1 MKIVGK
7 RIMEK
12 EISFEPRGDYLKEIA
27 MWNDTIKEIRFFPKG
42 IYRYK
47 THEEADE
54 HYLNCFA
61 NKIAKNELKNYGR
74 SEKGDDRRFKNSYQG
89 SK

>member
-1 MKIVGK
+1 
-7 RIMEK
+7 MEK

-27 MWNDTIKEIRFFPKG
+27 TWNDTIKEIRFFPKG

-54 HYLNCFA
+54 HYLNCLA
-61 NKIAKNELKNYGR
+61 NKIAKNELKNCGR
-74 SEKGDDRRFKNSYQG
+74 SEKGDDRRFKNSHQS